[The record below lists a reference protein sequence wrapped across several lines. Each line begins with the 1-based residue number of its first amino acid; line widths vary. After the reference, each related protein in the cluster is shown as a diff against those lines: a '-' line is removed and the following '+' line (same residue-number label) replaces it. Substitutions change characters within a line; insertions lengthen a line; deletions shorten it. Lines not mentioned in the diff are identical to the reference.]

1 VHLSHLVSYHRLA
14 QRDGIGIAPIYFR
27 LAIIS
32 GPIRDRT
39 DVESVDPVISMIK
52 VRVHVPKV
60 KCMFYQIKYVNREL
74 VL

>member
-1 VHLSHLVSYHRLA
+1 
-14 QRDGIGIAPIYFR
+14 